1 MEGFTTAFM
10 PTYPA
15 WKLGE
20 PEFIA
25 PHLAAHVP
33 EGQLETILAQARTL
47 DANLVE
53 EGSSVVG
60 ALFIPDPSTGTVEG
74 FGSTSFMEYRKDINI
89 EKLLR
94 RIRIFNPGSGA
105 KPLSNTTGRLP
116 DSRHGPA
123 AMHLVEM
130 AMGRDKVFVAR
141 FDYWVFTEPR
151 QAIRVRT
158 KYWDPERYVA
168 LVDAVLE
175 FVIHLEPAE

>member
-1 MEGFTTAFM
+1 MESFTTAFM

-20 PEFIA
+20 PDFIG
-25 PHLAAHVP
+25 PHLAEHVP
-33 EGQLETILAQARTL
+33 AAQLETILTQARAL
-47 DANLVE
+47 DANLVKE
-53 EGSSVVG
+53 KSSVVG
-60 ALFIPDPSTGTVEG
+60 SLFIPDPSTGTVEG
-74 FGSTSFMEYRKDINI
+74 FGNTSFMQYGKDINI
-89 EKLLR
+89 DKLLR
-94 RIRIFNPGSGA
+94 RIRIFNPGSNA
-105 KPLSNTTGRLP
+105 RPLSNTTGRLP
-116 DSRHGPA
+116 DSRHGPT

-130 AMGRDKVFVAR
+130 AMGHDQVFVAR

-175 FVIHLEPAE
+175 YVILLEPAE